1 MMRADTLRFVVP
13 TLPAVFLAVF
23 LGGCSLVVDF
33 DRSLLVDAG
42 VDAGLDA
49 GVGFSQIND
58 RAERV
63 KQVEL
68 GAFALVI

>member
-1 MMRADTLRFVVP
+1 MMRAEILRFVVP

-49 GVGFSQIND
+49 AVDAGEDAAVDAGGDAAPNA
-58 RAERV
+58 R
-63 KQVEL
+63 
-68 GAFALVI
+68 